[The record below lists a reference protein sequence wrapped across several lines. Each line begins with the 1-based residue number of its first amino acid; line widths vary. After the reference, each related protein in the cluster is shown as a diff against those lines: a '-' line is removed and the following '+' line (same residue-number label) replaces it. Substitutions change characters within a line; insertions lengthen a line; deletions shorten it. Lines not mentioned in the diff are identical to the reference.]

1 MLAFYISHLYSKALN
16 NFMGAFLF
24 LRVMLVYPDSL

>member
-16 NFMGAFLF
+16 KLMEPFLF
-24 LRVMLVYPDSL
+24 LKVMVVYPDSQ

>member
-16 NFMGAFLF
+16 KFMGPFLF
-24 LRVMLVYPDSL
+24 LKVMLVYPDSQ